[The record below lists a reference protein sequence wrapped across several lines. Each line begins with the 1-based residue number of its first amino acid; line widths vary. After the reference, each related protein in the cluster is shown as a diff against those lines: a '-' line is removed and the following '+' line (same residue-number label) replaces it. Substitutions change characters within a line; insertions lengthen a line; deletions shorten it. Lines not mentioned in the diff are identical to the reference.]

1 MKLDVDVIMQVPEF
15 KAHAEG
21 NWDRDEQEKIIQ
33 WATLAAKIVGELSTF
48 AEFNK
53 DSQFGSVLDSVKV
66 ANNQLDVIKQNGWD
80 WIEDDHD

>member
-15 KAHAEG
+15 KAHAKDYW
-21 NWDRDEQEKIIQ
+21 NRVEQIEIVQ
-33 WATLAAKIVGELSTF
+33 WARLATKIVSELSRF
-48 AEFNK
+48 AELNK
-53 DSQFGSVLDSVKV
+53 DSQFGSVLNSVRV